1 MLDAGGEV
9 MIDSFRDLIVYQK
22 AYKMSLDMHKL
33 TMTFPKFEQNE
44 LANQLRRASKSVA
57 MNIAE
62 GFGRKSY
69 STLADFKRFMIIA
82 LGSNDEVRV
91 QLDYCKDLGYMSQE
105 QYVTYESSCQ
115 EIGKILTVMLK
126 TWK

>member
-1 MLDAGGEV
+1 MV
-9 MIDSFRDLIVYQK
+9 SSFRDLVAYQK

-33 TMTFPKFEQNE
+33 TLDFPKFEQHE

-69 STLADFKRFMIIA
+69 GSLADFKRFMIMA

-91 QLDYCKDLGYMSQE
+91 QLDYCKDLGYIGDE
-105 QYVTYESSCQ
+105 QFALYEQSCI
-115 EIGKILTVMLK
+115 EIGKLLSAMLK
-126 TWK
+126 TWI